1 MKTSAAPTTPPAAP
15 RRAKHADGLTFVDQ
29 GRTGTVA
36 GDLRARLEEFYRRY
50 PRRALKQGQPGI
62 VEGLKSDRDR
72 R

>member
-1 MKTSAAPTTPPAAP
+1 MKTSAAPTARPPAR
-15 RRAKHADGLTFVDQ
+15 RRAKHADGLAFVDQ
-29 GRTGTVA
+29 GRTGTVVS
-36 GDLRARLEEFYRRY
+36 DLRARLEEFYRRH